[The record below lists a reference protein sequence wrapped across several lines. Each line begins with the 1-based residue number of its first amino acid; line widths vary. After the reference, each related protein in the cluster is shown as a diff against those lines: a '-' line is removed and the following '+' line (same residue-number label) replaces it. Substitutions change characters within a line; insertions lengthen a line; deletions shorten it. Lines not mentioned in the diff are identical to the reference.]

1 MSVSNITQTIGGKI
15 GVGILVVAAIGVLVF
30 EVMHFGSGDGSR
42 NVPAQEVVSEAQL
55 QIDATNKMTT
65 LSPEQKKM
73 MIAHEQ
79 GVINTAKGSTGSRGA
94 QPAQGSN

>member
-42 NVPAQEVVSEAQL
+42 NCVECLPRFGQL
-55 QIDATNKMTT
+55 A
-65 LSPEQKKM
+65 
-73 MIAHEQ
+73 
-79 GVINTAKGSTGSRGA
+79 
-94 QPAQGSN
+94 